1 MRHGELR
8 LVDDAVTE
16 QDQVE
21 IQRPRGPG
29 VGPLAARFPLNRQQL
44 AEQRAG
50 IERRLPDR
58 DGVQKTRL
66 ITGHADRFGF
76 VD

>member
-8 LVDDAVTE
+8 LVDDGVAE

-21 IQRPRGPG
+21 IQRPRGAG
-29 VGPLAARFPLNRQQL
+29 VGPLAARFPLDLQQL

-50 IERRLPDR
+50 IERRLA
-58 DGVQKTRL
+58 DGAAFRKR
-66 ITGHADRFGF
+66 G
-76 VD
+76 